1 MYKRQSYYK
10 LGTVIRP
17 LNTNYPLTVDS
28 DGTPIT
34 SFDNNFA
41 VVINPNIH
49 PNENH
54 NEAWEQEFPPAF
66 TTIRDIQFINFWTA
80 TPSIRGIYAI
90 GGMKIENV
98 SWSQFVQA
106 VATPDDMYC
115 DGKTIINCQFNAPT
129 GCIFKDFVFE
139 TSVEEPEETIKRFVI
154 DKKSIMPSI

>member
-1 MYKRQSYYK
+1 MRHGNSSFLLHSLRYEISVYK
-10 LGTVIRP
+10 L
-17 LNTNYPLTVDS
+17 LDS
-28 DGTPIT
+28 DTQYT
-34 SFDNNFA
+34 
-41 VVINPNIH
+41 
-49 PNENH
+49 
-54 NEAWEQEFPPAF
+54 
-66 TTIRDIQFINFWTA
+66 
-80 TPSIRGIYAI
+80 GIYAI

-139 TSVEEPEETIKRFVI
+139 TSVEEPEEIIKRFVI

>member
-1 MYKRQSYYK
+1 MGTVVSSCIHYDTRYPVYK
-10 LGTVIRP
+10 L
-17 LNTNYPLTVDS
+17 LD
-28 DGTPIT
+28 
-34 SFDNNFA
+34 
-41 VVINPNIH
+41 
-49 PNENH
+49 
-54 NEAWEQEFPPAF
+54 
-66 TTIRDIQFINFWTA
+66 
-80 TPSIRGIYAI
+80 SIRGIYAI

-139 TSVEEPEETIKRFVI
+139 TSVEEPEEIIKRFVI